1 MGTYLNPGNRQFFRA
16 LNSSHL
22 RRQDWTLVPGTMNAV
37 NRARPKGWNKIKG
50 KHGDGSK
57 RTIPVFSLYFVQ
69 NPNPGLTLLTYQSAG
84 RLAGKSNF
92 PSTSSFL

>member
-1 MGTYLNPGNRQFFRA
+1 MIRACQIQLFHTRSLGPGLGVEQ
-16 LNSSHL
+16 
-22 RRQDWTLVPGTMNAV
+22 
-37 NRARPKGWNKIKG
+37 KKG